1 MSLWTPRS
9 AAQCLGSFSLG
20 VLGFQHVR
28 LDAYCGRVQGS
39 SYLHHFAGKESSAE
53 VVLCLRALLEAG
65 ADPNARNL
73 QGSTPLHVAAAAGSL
88 ITISIMLEAR
98 AQTKTEDNFGM
109 TPHDIAEVFEHTTEV
124 LEALS
129 AP

>member
-1 MSLWTPRS
+1 MTVG
-9 AAQCLGSFSLG
+9 CLCLFFA
-20 VLGFQHVR
+20 VLQLSCVTVLLTSVAHCCCY
-28 LDAYCGRVQGS
+28 LPQGS

-53 VVLCLRALLEAG
+53 VVRCLRALLEAG

-88 ITISIMLEAR
+88 ITISIMLEAG
-98 AQTKTEDNFGM
+98 AQKKIEDNFGM
-109 TPHDIAEVFEHTTEV
+109 TPHAIAEVFEHTSEV
-124 LEALS
+124 LEALL